1 MTIFSQF
8 DIQMMPNGNLIW
20 LVVDKLI
27 PIMEMLS
34 MVECNG
40 VILSMQPSQLQHYL
54 NITYSNIVPRVR
66 FTAGAGYHHYNALC
80 AMCYG
85 YSMGVMIAWIIDI
98 HPCYDC
104 MSSNPC
110 DVMICTIGKCLH
122 DILVRFDYQPVI

>member
-66 FTAGAGYHHYNALC
+66 FTAGSVLELATIITMHYVLC
-80 AMCYG
+80 AMD
-85 YSMGVMIAWIIDI
+85 IARD
-98 HPCYDC
+98 
-104 MSSNPC
+104 N
-110 DVMICTIGKCLH
+110 
-122 DILVRFDYQPVI
+122 